1 MRFLSVLV
9 ASLLSA
15 GGALAAKKAAVDR
28 FQDFRTKSQSQNP
41 VKLDDNLYSRLTNSK
56 RDYSAAV
63 LLTAMDARY
72 GCQLCRE
79 FQPEWDLLARSWFKG
94 DRKGESRLIFAT
106 LDFSDGRDTFMSL
119 GLQTAP
125 VLLFFPATTGPHAAA
140 SGEPIRYDF
149 NNGPQIAEQVH
160 GWMSRHLPDRP
171 HPPVKRPINWMRWIT
186 STIIVLGSSTAA
198 VLAWPY
204 VVPIITSRNVW
215 AGLTMIAILVFTSG
229 HMFNHI
235 RHVPYVS
242 GDGRGGISYFAGGFQ
257 NQFGLETQIV
267 AAMYGVLS
275 FAAISLAVKV
285 PRIADMKTQQVAV
298 IAWSGVLI
306 VMYSFLLSV
315 FRMKNQGYP
324 FSLPPF
330 M

>member
-1 MRFLSVLV
+1 MGTPRL
-9 ASLLSA
+9 
-15 GGALAAKKAAVDR
+15 
-28 FQDFRTKSQSQNP
+28 
-41 VKLDDNLYSRLTNSK
+41 NL
-56 RDYSAAV
+56 
-63 LLTAMDARY
+63 
-72 GCQLCRE
+72 
-79 FQPEWDLLARSWFKG
+79 
-94 DRKGESRLIFAT
+94 
-106 LDFSDGRDTFMSL
+106 
-119 GLQTAP
+119 
-125 VLLFFPATTGPHAAA
+125 
-140 SGEPIRYDF
+140 GEPVYRELFIPLTDTDQSS
-149 NNGPQIAEQVH
+149 PQIAEQVH

-267 AAMYGVLS
+267 AAMCSYFPVAQRGSGYFAQACADFVPLQMVS
-275 FAAISLAVKV
+275 F
-285 PRIADMKTQQVAV
+285 R
-298 IAWSGVLI
+298 
-306 VMYSFLLSV
+306 
-315 FRMKNQGYP
+315 
-324 FSLPPF
+324 LPPSRWP
-330 M
+330 